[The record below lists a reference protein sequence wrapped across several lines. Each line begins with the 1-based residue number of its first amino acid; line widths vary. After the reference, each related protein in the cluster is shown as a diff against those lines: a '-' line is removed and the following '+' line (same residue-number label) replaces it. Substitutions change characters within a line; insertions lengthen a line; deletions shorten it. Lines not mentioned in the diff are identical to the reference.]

1 MDFAATHR
9 GMPQPP
15 SPFAEE
21 FRAFAESEARVAL
34 PRDPVLFYGS
44 SSIRL
49 WDSLAEDFPGL
60 AVVNRGF
67 GGSTLAECVQE
78 MERLVFPVQPRAVV
92 LYAGEN
98 DLDHG
103 ASPEDVEDQFREFA
117 ERLDDRL
124 GLLPLVFI
132 SIKPSPSRAWAL
144 PVIRRTNELIRAAL
158 AGWPNARF
166 VDVFPLMLEAA
177 GNVRHEYFTED
188 WLHLSRAGY
197 LLWAAEVRACLAEL
211 RLLP

>member
-1 MDFAATHR
+1 MR
-9 GMPQPP
+9 PP
-15 SPFAEE
+15 SSPFADE
-21 FRAFAESEARVAL
+21 FRTFADQEARAGL
-34 PRDPVLFYGS
+34 PREPVLFYGS

-49 WDSLAEDFPGL
+49 WETLAEDFSGL
-60 AVVNRGF
+60 AVLNRGF

-78 MERLVFPVQPRAVV
+78 MDRLVFPVQPRAVV

-98 DLDHG
+98 DLDQG
-103 ASPEDVEDQFREFA
+103 ATPEEVEDLFREFA

-124 GLLPLVFI
+124 GLVPLIFI
-132 SIKPSPSRAWAL
+132 SIKPSPSRAWAF
-144 PVIRRTNELIRAAL
+144 PQIRETNDRVRAAL

-166 VDVFPLMLEAA
+166 LDVFPLMLDGA
-177 GNVRHEYFTED
+177 GKVRHEFFTED

-197 LLWAAEVRACLAEL
+197 LLWAAQVRTCLADL

>member
-1 MDFAATHR
+1 MSL
-9 GMPQPP
+9 PV

-21 FRAFAESEARVAL
+21 FRAFARAEARVPL

-49 WDSLAEDFPGL
+49 WETLAEDFRGL

-67 GGSTLAECVQE
+67 GGSTLADCVQE

-98 DLDHG
+98 DLDQG
-103 ASPEDVEDQFREFA
+103 ASPERIEQLFRQFA

-124 GLLPLVFI
+124 GLIPLVFI
-132 SIKPSPSRAWAL
+132 SIKPSPSRAWAF
-144 PVIRRTNELIRAAL
+144 PKIRRANQLVEAAL
-158 AGWPNARF
+158 AEWPNARF
-166 VDVFPLMLEAA
+166 VDVFPYMLDVA
-177 GNVRHEYFTED
+177 GKVRHEFFTED

-197 LLWAAEVRACLAEL
+197 LLWAAHVGACLSEI
-211 RLLP
+211 LP

>member
-1 MDFAATHR
+1 MRVSKSTFAA
-9 GMPQPP
+9 
-15 SPFAEE
+15 E
-21 FRAFAESEARVAL
+21 FYAFAEGEAERPL

-44 SSIRL
+44 SSMRL
-49 WDSLAEDFPGL
+49 WSTLAEDFPGVTL
-60 AVVNRGF
+60 VNRGF
-67 GGSTLAECVQE
+67 GGSTLAECAAE

-98 DLDHG
+98 DLDQG
-103 ASPEDVEDQFREFA
+103 ATPEQVEDSFRDFA

-124 GLLPLVFI
+124 GLVPLVFI

-144 PVIRRTNELIRAAL
+144 PQIRRTNELVRAAL
-158 AGWPNARF
+158 ADWPNAHF
-166 VDVFPLMLEAA
+166 VDVFPLMLDGA
-177 GNVRHEYFTED
+177 GKARHEYFTED

-197 LLWAAEVRACLAEL
+197 LLWAAPVRACLAEL